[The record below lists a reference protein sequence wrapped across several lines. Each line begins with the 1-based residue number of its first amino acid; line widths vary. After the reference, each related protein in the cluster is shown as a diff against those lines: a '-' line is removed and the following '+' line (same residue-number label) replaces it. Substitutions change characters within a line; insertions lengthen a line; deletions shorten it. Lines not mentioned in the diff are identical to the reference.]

1 MTTREATKA
10 YRLNQWTQ
18 VIRECRSSGQKVKDW
33 CNDNDVDPK
42 KYYYWLTQVRKA
54 AIQSLP
60 ATLSDSTIIP
70 IQTAQPEFSS
80 AVSAY
85 SNENVAATISFEN
98 IVIQLSNHASS
109 ELIVNTLK
117 AIQNVR

>member
-18 VIRECRSSGQKVKDW
+18 VIRECRNSGQKVKDW

-60 ATLSDSTIIP
+60 ATLSDSTIVP
-70 IQTAQPEFSS
+70 IQTAQPEFTSS
-80 AVSAY
+80 VSAY
-85 SNENVAATISFEN
+85 SNENVATISFEN

-109 ELIVNTLK
+109 ELIANTLK

>member
-18 VIRECRSSGQKVKDW
+18 VICECRNSGQKVKDW

-54 AIQSLP
+54 AIQVLP
-60 ATLSDSTIIP
+60 TTMSDSTIVP
-70 IQTAQPEFSS
+70 VQTAEPEFTSS
-80 AVSAY
+80 VSAY
-85 SNENVAATISFEN
+85 SNKTVATISFGN
-98 IVIQLSNHASS
+98 IVIELSNHASS
-109 ELIVNTLK
+109 ELIASILK

>member
-1 MTTREATKA
+1 MDT
-10 YRLNQWTQ
+10 

-42 KYYYWLTQVRKA
+42 KYYYWLTQVRKV

-60 ATLSDSTIIP
+60 VTLSDTKIVP
-70 IQTAQPEFSS
+70 IQTTHPEFTSS
-80 AVSAY
+80 VSAN
-85 SNENVAATISFEN
+85 SNQNVDTISFEN

-109 ELIVNTLK
+109 ELIANTLK